1 MSEPKRDIYS
11 KVRIVDPLRSVRSHP
26 EWFFQNGTFTA
37 AEALSRLMSEAL
49 IHGSTDVSV
58 RQIDGWWV
66 LASSNDWLRGDVQTF
81 FFPAPD
87 PQRGPNT
94 SRVEVA
100 LTAFC
105 RSVVTATHGSRY
117 DVVASANTPPPP
129 VSAGLDDES
138 WARVVAFLPPTAT
151 TSAPSDGDR
160 ASVRPEFAAESMRDL
175 ALDFEQMLDA
185 LPSKVAALTGQAGS

>member
-1 MSEPKRDIYS
+1 MSEPERNIDS
-11 KVRIVDPLRSVRSHP
+11 KVRIVDPLVSVRSHP
-26 EWFFQNGTFTA
+26 EWFFRSGTFTI

-58 RQIDGWWV
+58 REIDGWWV
-66 LASSNDWLRGDVQTF
+66 LASSNDWLHGDVQTF

-105 RSVVTATHGSRY
+105 RAVVTAAHGNRY
-117 DVVASANTPPPP
+117 DVVTSTNTPPPMG
-129 VSAGLDDES
+129 AGLDDES
-138 WARVVAFLPPTAT
+138 WARVVAFLPPA
-151 TSAPSDGDR
+151 APNSVQTEGDR
-160 ASVRPEFAAESMRDL
+160 ASGRSEVAGESMRDL
-175 ALDFEQMLDA
+175 ALDFAEMLDA